1 MASPKNRIVED
12 DEPTFRV
19 VAYTRVSTDQQAEE
33 GISLQ
38 YQKEQ
43 CEAWC
48 KARGY
53 VLVELI
59 TDEGASGKT
68 LERNGVKRA
77 LKIVAGK
84 HSVDE
89 PKTRGKK
96 RTTNGEGWILLVPK
110 FDRLTRRLIDLLRI
124 MELSQKQGWVLV
136 SINDNVDTSTVMGRL
151 MFNMLGMVAEW
162 ERDAIS
168 ERTRTALR
176 AKRARGG
183 YAGGSVP
190 IGKMVTASGMLV
202 DNEKEMRTVARARQ
216 LHAEGMTLRGIGAQ
230 LIAEGLLPRKA
241 KEWSASS
248 IQAIVAEKKVRREI
262 KVIL

>member
-1 MASPKNRIVED
+1 MASPRNKFVED
-12 DEPTFRV
+12 DESTFRV

-68 LERNGVKRA
+68 LERDGVKRA

-96 RTTNGEGWILLVPK
+96 RTTSGEGWILLVPK

-124 MELSQKQGWVLV
+124 MELSQEQGWVLV
-136 SINDNVDTSTVMGRL
+136 SITDNVDTSTVMGRL
-151 MFNMLGMVAEW
+151 MFNMLGMVSEW

-168 ERTRTALR
+168 DRTKMALR

-183 YAGGSVP
+183 YAGGALPV
-190 IGKMVTASGMLV
+190 GKMVTADGMLV
-202 DNEKEMRTVARARQ
+202 DNEKEMQTVARARQ
-216 LHAEGMTLRGIGAQ
+216 LRSEGMPLRNIGEQ
-230 LIAEGLLPRKA
+230 LILEGFLPRKS
-241 KEWSASS
+241 KKWSASS
-248 IQAIVAEKKVRREI
+248 IHAMTNEKKVKRAV
-262 KVIL
+262 KVML